1 MRRGTAMPGTP
12 NPDTDSSGA
21 AAGLVLF
28 AAVMFTVAGALDLL
42 RRRTRS
48 PAGPAGSVAWGP

>member
-1 MRRGTAMPGTP
+1 MPGTP

-28 AAVMFTVAGALDLL
+28 AAVMFTVAGTLGLL